1 MSMRTLYH
9 FWLSPFARSIRV
21 MLVEKH
27 LPFELEVERV
37 WDRRPEFLSLNP
49 ACEVPVLIELDG
61 SVFADAHVIT
71 EYLDEAYPERS
82 LIGGDTASRAEARRL
97 SQWFDVKF
105 NAEVT
110 QNLVGEKLI
119 KRLSGH
125 GYPQA
130 TNIRTGLTEIH
141 NHLAYISFLAERRRW
156 LAGDHFSAADIVA
169 AAHLSVVDYIGDV
182 PWEDHPGAKDWFA
195 RIKSRPSFRPLL
207 ADRIPG
213 VQPPAHY
220 ADLDF

>member
-1 MSMRTLYH
+1 MRTLYH
-9 FWLSPFARSIRV
+9 FWLSPFSRAIRV

-27 LPFELEVERV
+27 LPFDLEIEKV
-37 WDRRPEFLSLNP
+37 WDRRPEFLAMNP

-61 SVFADAHVIT
+61 TVLADAHVIA

-82 LIGGDTASRAEARRL
+82 LIGGDSVSRAEARRL
-97 SQWFDVKF
+97 THWFDVKF
-105 NAEVT
+105 NSEVT
-110 QNLVGEKLI
+110 ENLVGEKLM
-119 KRLSGH
+119 KRLSGQ

-130 TNIRTGLTEIH
+130 TSIRAGLTEIH
-141 NHLAYISFLAERRRW
+141 NHLAYISFLSERRRW

-169 AAHLSVVDYIGDV
+169 AAHLSVIDYIGDV
-182 PWEDHPGAKDWFA
+182 PWDDHPGAKDWYA
-195 RIKSRPSFRPLL
+195 RLKSRPSFRPLL
-207 ADRIPG
+207 ADRVPG

>member
-1 MSMRTLYH
+1 MRTLYH

>member
-1 MSMRTLYH
+1 MRTLYH
-9 FWLSPFARSIRV
+9 FQLSPFSRAIRV
-21 MLVEKH
+21 MLVEKA
-27 LPFELEVERV
+27 LPFELEVEKV
-37 WDRRPEFLSLNP
+37 WDRRSEFLSMNP

-61 SVFADAHVIT
+61 AIFADSRVIS

-82 LIGGDTASRAEARRL
+82 LIGGDSNSRAEARRL
-97 SQWFDVKF
+97 TQWFDVKF

-110 QNLVGEKLI
+110 DNLVGEKLM
-119 KRLSGH
+119 KRLSGQ

-130 TNIRTGLTEIH
+130 TAIRTGLTEIH

-182 PWEDHPGAKDWFA
+182 PWEDHPGAKDWFV

-207 ADRIPG
+207 ADRVPG

>member
-1 MSMRTLYH
+1 MRTLYH
-9 FWLSPFARSIRV
+9 FWLSPFARAIRV
-21 MLVEKH
+21 ILAEKA
-27 LPFELEVERV
+27 LPFDLEIEKVWERRV
-37 WDRRPEFLSLNP
+37 EFLAMNP

-61 SVFADAHVIT
+61 SIFADSHVIS

-82 LIGGDTASRAEARRL
+82 LIGGDSNSRGEARRL
-97 SQWFDVKF
+97 TQWFDVKF

-119 KRLSGH
+119 KRLSGQ

-130 TNIRTGLTEIH
+130 TAIRTGLSEIH

-156 LAGDHFSAADIVA
+156 LAGDHLSTADIVA
-169 AAHLSVVDYIGDV
+169 ASHLSVIDYTGDV
-182 PWEDHPGAKDWFA
+182 PWEDHPGAKDWYA

-207 ADRIPG
+207 ADRVPG

-220 ADLDF
+220 SDLDF